1 MTNFIITP
9 ETIVAAELIIKLED
23 PDCGAI
29 ATFSGTVRR
38 HNFNRQVI
46 RLHYQSYK
54 TLAVKE
60 GSKILG
66 EAKEQFNIVNALCV
80 HRVGDLNIGET
91 AVWVGVNAGVRLVY
105 RSLRLEA
112 NGGRRRSKL
121 CDRFSRGDGDLY
133 SCSPEQ
139 NGHSDQPWS
148 EHGEYC
154 RH

>member
-9 ETIVAAELIIKLED
+9 EAIISAELIIQLED

-60 GSKILG
+60 GNKILG
-66 EAKEQFNIVNALCV
+66 EAKEQFNIINALCV
-80 HRVGDLNIGET
+80 HRVGDLNIGEI
-91 AVWVGVNAGVRLVY
+91 AVWIGVNAGHRDAAFDACRYVIDEIKTRVPIWKKEIY
-105 RSLRLEA
+105 V
-112 NGGRRRSKL
+112 
-121 CDRFSRGDGDLY
+121 DGDSGWLE
-133 SCSPEQ
+133 SA
-139 NGHSDQPWS
+139 G
-148 EHGEYC
+148 
-154 RH
+154 

>member
-9 ETIVAAELIIKLED
+9 ETIISAELIIQLED

-60 GSKILG
+60 GNKILG
-66 EAKEQFNIVNALCV
+66 EAKKQFNIINALCV
-80 HRVGDLNIGET
+80 HRVGDLNIGEI
-91 AVWVGVNAGVRLVY
+91 AVWIGVNAGHRDAAFDACRYVIDEIKTRVPIWKKEIY
-105 RSLRLEA
+105 V
-112 NGGRRRSKL
+112 
-121 CDRFSRGDGDLY
+121 DGDSGWL
-133 SCSPEQ
+133 E
-139 NGHSDQPWS
+139 GA
-148 EHGEYC
+148 G
-154 RH
+154 

>member
-9 ETIVAAELIIKLED
+9 EAIISAELIIQLED

-60 GSKILG
+60 GNKILG
-66 EAKEQFNIVNALCV
+66 EAKKQFNIINALCV
-80 HRVGDLNIGET
+80 HRVGDLNIGEI
-91 AVWVGVNAGVRLVY
+91 AVWIGVNAGHRDAAFDACRYVIDEVKTMVPIWKKEIY
-105 RSLRLEA
+105 V
-112 NGGRRRSKL
+112 
-121 CDRFSRGDGDLY
+121 DGDSGWL
-133 SCSPEQ
+133 E
-139 NGHSDQPWS
+139 GA
-148 EHGEYC
+148 G
-154 RH
+154 

>member
-9 ETIVAAELIIKLED
+9 EAIISAELIIQLED

-60 GSKILG
+60 GNKILG
-66 EAKEQFNIVNALCV
+66 EAKKQFNIINALCV
-80 HRVGDLNIGET
+80 HRVGDLNIGEI
-91 AVWVGVNAGVRLVY
+91 AVWIGVNAGHRDAAFDACRYIIDEIKNRVPIWKKEIYV
-105 RSLRLEA
+105 
-112 NGGRRRSKL
+112 
-121 CDRFSRGDGDLY
+121 DGDSGWL
-133 SCSPEQ
+133 E
-139 NGHSDQPWS
+139 GA
-148 EHGEYC
+148 G
-154 RH
+154 